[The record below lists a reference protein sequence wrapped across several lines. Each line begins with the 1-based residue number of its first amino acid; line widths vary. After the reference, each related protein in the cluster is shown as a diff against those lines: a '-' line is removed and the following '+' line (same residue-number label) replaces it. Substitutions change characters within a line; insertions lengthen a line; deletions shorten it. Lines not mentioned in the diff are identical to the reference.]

1 MNQNPY
7 AWAIWIVAAAI
18 ITIIAR
24 NPLYTIIILIVSRI
38 MVAAFASIE
47 DDYHLPFWRIA
58 IVILLI
64 SAGYNALFVHVGQ
77 TVLFTLPDWPLIGGS
92 ITLEAVVDG
101 ARNGLILVTLLSIF
115 FALNA
120 IVPTGDLIKL
130 SPAAFQDMS
139 VAILIT
145 LTYVPETRRQL
156 QRIREA
162 QAIRGHEIHGLRDY
176 RPLVIPLLVGGL
188 ERAMRLAET
197 MVARGYGATRN
208 INPHPAERIALI
220 VAMIGALIGWLLTF
234 WRPFIGWLLLLVSVA
249 IVGMLVWRRGRMTP
263 RTHFKP
269 SKWGFPEGLLVST
282 AVIALSIV
290 VLPWPFVD
298 GSTLF
303 YSPYPLLHFPS
314 FGWVIGLALA
324 AMVFPALIRS

>member
-1 MNQNPY
+1 
-7 AWAIWIVAAAI
+7 VAAAI

-24 NPLYTIIILIVSRI
+24 NPLYTFIILIVTRI
-38 MVAAFASIE
+38 MVTAFASIE

-58 IVILLI
+58 LITLLI
-64 SAGYNALFVHVGQ
+64 SAAYNALFVHVGQ
-77 TVLFTLPDWPLIGGS
+77 TVLFILPDWPLIGGP

-115 FALNA
+115 LALNS
-120 IVPTGDLIKL
+120 IVPTGDLVKL

-156 QRIREA
+156 KRIREA

-197 MVARGYGATRN
+197 MVARGYGATRDVK
-208 INPHPAERIALI
+208 PHPGERIALI
-220 VAMIGALIGWLLTF
+220 VAMIGALVGWLLTF
-234 WRPFIGWLLLLVSVA
+234 WRPVLGWLLLGVSIA
-249 IVGMLVWRRGRMTP
+249 IVGVLIWRRGRLAP
-263 RTHFKP
+263 RTHYVA
-269 SKWGFPEGLLVST
+269 SKWSLREVLLVIT

-290 VLPWPFVD
+290 LLPWPFVD

-303 YSPYPLLHFPS
+303 YSPYPLLHFPTFS
-314 FGWVIGLALA
+314 WVIGLALA
-324 AMVFPALIRS
+324 AMALPAVIRR